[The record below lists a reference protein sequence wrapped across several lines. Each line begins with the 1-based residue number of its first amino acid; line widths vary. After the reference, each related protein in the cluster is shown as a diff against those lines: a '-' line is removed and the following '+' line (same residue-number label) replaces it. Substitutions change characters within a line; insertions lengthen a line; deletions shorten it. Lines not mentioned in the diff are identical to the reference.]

1 MFKLNERL
9 LIESIQAR
17 VPGLKLI
24 YLFGSVASD
33 QQHQNSDLDI
43 AILPHKPLDNLARW
57 EIAQELACQFD
68 IDVDLVDL
76 TTASTVLCQQVIT
89 QGKLLWGNRA
99 DADFFEVK
107 TISMYQHLQQERA
120 LILSDML
127 NNHNN
132 MENHD
137 E

>member
-17 VPGLKLI
+17 VPDLKLI
-24 YLFGSVASD
+24 YLFGSVASG

-43 AILPHKPLDNLARW
+43 AILPQKPLDNLARW

-89 QGKLLWGNRA
+89 QGRLLWGNEA
-99 DADFFEVK
+99 DADFFAVK
-107 TISMYQHLQQERA
+107 TIAMYQHLQEERA

-127 NNHNN
+127 NNNN
-132 MENHD
+132 MDNHD